1 VIGHWK
7 TSNIYS
13 LKVNSLMKIEYNN
26 SHRNKSLS
34 DDNNKQHNTYN
45 SYKRPKGRKLV
56 SKVKTIRI
64 VSITTGHAGKA

>member
-1 VIGHWK
+1 
-7 TSNIYS
+7 
-13 LKVNSLMKIEYNN
+13 MKIEYNN